1 MIVTNHER
9 ICRMFT
15 VLRDELTQYVVSA
28 LAKTDGD
35 SWAVRMREALRRDD
49 TYYGSG
55 SGSSNLDVAALLL
68 LITIRMQDCF
78 APAYRLGHGPRGYVS
93 ELRELR
99 NKWAHQVEF
108 ENEAA
113 ARAIETANLLIKAF
127 GGTTIQELTDLRS
140 EIVSPSH
147 ATEQPRRKGSRGN
160 ETDENPTRSV
170 DSRTDY
176 VGRISTFLGEPL
188 RKRKGST
195 YSTHDGGCR
204 VVCSVSKIHDQTGE
218 TRYWFSIQP
227 AQTEFLQGAKRA
239 FIAFGCN
246 NADRVILL
254 PFEQFNS
261 LMDQMNPTTQDGRHV
276 HIIEAVN
283 GPQLILK
290 GGNRVDVSEFVMGSS
305 EKQ

>member
-1 MIVTNHER
+1 M
-9 ICRMFT
+9 
-15 VLRDELTQYVVSA
+15 RD
-28 LAKTDGD
+28 
-35 SWAVRMREALRRDD
+35 ALRRDD

-55 SGSSNLDVAALLL
+55 SGASNLDVAALLL

-78 APAYRLGHGPRGYVS
+78 APTYRLGHGPRGYVS

-108 ENEAA
+108 DNEAA

-127 GGTTIQELTDLRS
+127 GGTNVQELTDLRS
-140 EIVSPSH
+140 EIVSPSL
-147 ATEQPRRKGSRGN
+147 ATEQPRRRRSREN
-160 ETDENPTRSV
+160 ETDEIPARSV

-176 VGRISTFLGEPL
+176 IGRISTFLGEPL
-188 RKRKGST
+188 QKRKGST
-195 YSTHDGGCR
+195 YSTRDGGCH
-204 VVCSVSKIHDQTGE
+204 VVCSVSKIHDKTGE

-227 AQTEFLQGAKRA
+227 HQTGFLEGAKRA
-239 FIAFGCN
+239 FMAFGCD

-261 LMDQMNPTTQDGRHV
+261 LLDQMNPTTQDGRHV

-283 GPQLILK
+283 GPQLLLK
-290 GGNRVDVSEFVMGSS
+290 GGNRVDVSEFVMGRS
-305 EKQ
+305 EEQQPR